1 MNILWTITLR
11 LESPPNHPLD
21 GSRLQISP
29 ILGKLTIKIKMQPG
43 RLSCPLFDTSGFV
56 SFNYY
61 DDKSNAM
68 FKHVEQLVWV
78 SGLEIIDVGR
88 IALTGGRHSPGITTS
103 SEHLNLFFA
112 SADVL
117 DIGHT
122 HGEFGW
128 PFSIS
133 SINFL
138 QSNNVDKGAVNNWSR
153 S

>member
-1 MNILWTITLR
+1 
-11 LESPPNHPLD
+11 
-21 GSRLQISP
+21 
-29 ILGKLTIKIKMQPG
+29 
-43 RLSCPLFDTSGFV
+43 
-56 SFNYY
+56 
-61 DDKSNAM
+61 M

-122 HGEFGW
+122 HDLVDLSLYQA
-128 PFSIS
+128 SI
-133 SINFL
+133 FCKVTRL
-138 QSNNVDKGAVNNWSR
+138 TKEL
-153 S
+153 